1 MRTHKPHLA
10 LFVMVFGGLLFVSA
24 AQTARAQCSAP
35 YLIDQTFPTSGAPET
50 RWRICFQ
57 PMSGNGLV
65 ITGAWF
71 QKSPGAPLM
80 RLFWDARISEIFV
93 PYHPGNPRYYDVG
106 YNFSMIPLNS
116 NDCPSAKGGTLLGPN
131 SEVCK
136 EVRDRGLAWKDD
148 LNVRRGEEVVLWG
161 ALDAAN
167 YNYVIEWTF
176 RDDGVVLGRV
186 GATAQNAPS
195 MPTVA
200 HMHGPFWRLDID
212 LNGFPGDSVYLGA
225 HKEVGQGATDTMT
238 LIANESSQEYKAE
251 EFTSLHIQDTT
262 LKNGNGKS
270 TAYHLMPMR
279 FGTPR
284 HAETFTQKDFW
295 VTRYNPAEMWAPD
308 LPNYISPP
316 QPVSNADVVVWYQ
329 GAAEHQPRD
338 EDGRIVNGWWTGEAH
353 IMWNGFM
360 LMPHNL
366 FDKTPLCPPSLCQ

>member
-1 MRTHKPHLA
+1 MIINKSRLLIPGL
-10 LFVMVFGGLLFVSA
+10 VFGCLLFFSA
-24 AQTARAQCSAP
+24 AQTAQAQCSAP
-35 YLIDQTFPTSGAPET
+35 YLVDQSFPTGGPAET

-57 PMSGNGLV
+57 PISGNGLV

-71 QKSPGAPLM
+71 QKSPTSPLM

-93 PYHPGNPRYYDVG
+93 PYHTGQPRYKDVG
-106 YNFSMIPLNS
+106 FNFSMIPLS
-116 NDCPSAKGGTLLGPN
+116 GADCPSAKGGTLLSPN
-131 SEVCK
+131 NEVCK

-195 MPTVA
+195 MPTIA

-212 LNGFPGDSVYLGA
+212 LNGFPGDSAYVGT
-225 HKEVGQGATDTMT
+225 HKDTGLTATDSMA
-238 LIANESSQEYKAE
+238 LIGTESGVEWKAE
-251 EFTSLHIQDTT
+251 EFTALHIQDAT
-262 LKNGNGKS
+262 LKNANGKS
-270 TAYHLMPMR
+270 TAYHLMPIR

-284 HAETFTQKDFW
+284 HDEDFTKKDFW
-295 VTRYNPAEMWAPD
+295 VTRYNPAEMSAPM
-308 LPNYISPP
+308 LPTYISPP
-316 QPVSNADVVVWYQ
+316 QPVSNTDIVVWIN
-329 GAAEHQPRD
+329 GAAHHQTRD
-338 EDGRIVNGWWTGEAH
+338 EDGRIVNGYWTGEAH
-353 IMWNGFM
+353 IMWTGFM

-366 FDKTPLCPPSLCQ
+366 FDKTPLCPASLCQ